1 MKLKHIEI
9 RSLEGLSGSLS
20 ARFSADTTNFITGPN
35 ASGKSSIVRA
45 VRAVLFPETSP
56 GFCDITTRWE
66 VDGRQLE
73 ARRQGDRVYWYDSG
87 TPADPPALPA
97 PENPGGYLIS
107 PEDLATPGSTQAHI
121 SGRSRTLLAGCH
133 NLAAIQAAG
142 PHPMPAHPRRP
153 DHHPSEQS
161 D

>member
-9 RSLEGLSGSLS
+9 RSLEGLGGSLS

-87 TPADPPALPA
+87 TPDRKSTRLNSSHVA
-97 PENPGGYLIS
+97 IS
-107 PEDLATPGSTQAHI
+107 YAVFCLQKKTAKTTA
-121 SGRSRTLLAGCH
+121 
-133 NLAAIQAAG
+133 
-142 PHPMPAHPRRP
+142 
-153 DHHPSEQS
+153 
-161 D
+161 